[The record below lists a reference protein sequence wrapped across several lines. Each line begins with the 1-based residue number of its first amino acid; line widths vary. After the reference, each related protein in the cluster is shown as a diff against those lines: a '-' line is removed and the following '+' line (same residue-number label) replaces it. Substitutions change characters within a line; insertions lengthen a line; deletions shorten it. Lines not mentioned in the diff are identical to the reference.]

1 MPLIPSRSLR
11 TVLSPLLLAAALCPL
26 AAQTPTQSPGQTP
39 SPPTAHPPNQAN
51 APTPPMTKQ
60 QRKELLASVDSM
72 LQFVSTDTALPIRH
86 KVKRKLIS
94 REQVTRYLNQRMKD
108 DESTKRLQRSEIV
121 LKKFGLL
128 DRSFDLQPFLVSLL
142 TEQIAGFYDNKTKTV
157 NLLDWVDPKEQKPVL
172 AHELTH
178 ALQDQTVDLEKWG
191 DSGVHGIS
199 KDFAD
204 DQRHVATDELE
215 TAREA
220 IAEGQAMV
228 VFYDDALRAS
238 GKSLADL
245 PDNQSLIDPDGD
257 SDTKGSPVMA
267 HAPYLLQQSLL
278 FPYSYGLGFEN
289 VILHRRG
296 RQGAFA
302 DVLAAPPSTSYEV
315 MNPRIWLEHGQVPT
329 VAMPD
334 LHPLLDPDYI
344 PYDIGVMGELDVRI
358 LGHILGGEAAADKL
372 APNWAGGVYYAAQRR
387 AIPDGKSSAMPA
399 EQTSTA
405 SIALVYESRW
415 RTREA
420 ARSFAALYALGLH
433 HKYAAIKRR
442 TADETSPSASEE
454 QVYTTNEGDALILTS
469 GHTVFV
475 AEGLPVALARQ
486 VAQLFATPEGTGP
499 QIQAKLNH
507 PQLCHL
513 QPRND
518 SASHELTLSVTH
530 RLQGIA
536 IPRPTVIPRPTA
548 APRPTVPPRPTVLPR
563 PTVISTAAQRSGEI
577 RSFKRPLHSPSTSLP
592 PSL

>member
-1 MPLIPSRSLR
+1 
-11 TVLSPLLLAAALCPL
+11 
-26 AAQTPTQSPGQTP
+26 
-39 SPPTAHPPNQAN
+39 
-51 APTPPMTKQ
+51 MTKA

-72 LQFVSTDTALPIRH
+72 LHFVSADTALPIRH

-94 REQVTRYLNQRMKD
+94 REEVTRYLNQRMKD

-178 ALQDQTVDLEKWG
+178 ALQDQTVDLDKWG

-199 KDFAD
+199 KDLAD
-204 DQRHVATDELE
+204 DKRHVATDELE

-238 GKSLADL
+238 GKSLVDL
-245 PDNQSLIDPDGD
+245 PDNGPLIDPDGD

-267 HAPYLLQQSLL
+267 RAPYLLQQSLL

-296 RQGAFA
+296 KQGAFA
-302 DVLAAPPSTSYEV
+302 DVLATPPSTSYEI
-315 MNPRIWLEHGQVPT
+315 MNPRIWLEHGDVPA

-334 LHPLLDPDYI
+334 LHPLLDPAFA
-344 PYDIGVMGELDVRI
+344 PYDLGVMGELDVRI
-358 LGHILGGEAAADKL
+358 LGHILGGDAAADKL

-387 AIPDGKSSAMPA
+387 SATPA
-399 EQTSTA
+399 EQVTTG
-405 SIALVYESRW
+405 SIALVYESHW

-433 HKYAAIKRR
+433 HKYAVIKRR
-442 TADETSPSASEE
+442 TADESTPAE
-454 QVYTTNEGDALILTS
+454 QVYSTNEGDALILTS
-469 GHTVFV
+469 GHTVFL
-475 AEGLPVALARQ
+475 AEGLPVALARE
-486 VAQLFATPEGTGP
+486 VAELFAVPDGAGP
-499 QIQAKLNH
+499 QIQAHAMPLVSPR
-507 PQLCHL
+507 PQ
-513 QPRND
+513 PSRP
-518 SASHELTLSVTH
+518 ASPSYGVTAPHELTL
-530 RLQGIA
+530 
-536 IPRPTVIPRPTA
+536 
-548 APRPTVPPRPTVLPR
+548 VLAHLL
-563 PTVISTAAQRSGEI
+563 T
-577 RSFKRPLHSPSTSLP
+577 RSF
-592 PSL
+592 

>member
-1 MPLIPSRSLR
+1 MPLIPSRPLR
-11 TVLSPLLLAAALCPL
+11 ILLPPLLLAFTLSL
-26 AAQTPTQSPGQTP
+26 LSAQTPSQSPGQTP
-39 SPPTAHPPNQAN
+39 PPPTAHSPNQADD
-51 APTPPMTKQ
+51 PTPPVTRPVMTKA
-60 QRKELLASVDSM
+60 QRKELLDSVDSM
-72 LQFVSTDTALPIRH
+72 LQFVSTDTDLPIRH

-94 REQVTRYLNQRMKD
+94 RDQVTHYLNQRMKD

-178 ALQDQTVDLEKWG
+178 ALQDQTVDLDKWG

-204 DQRHVATDELE
+204 DKRHVATDELE

-238 GKSLADL
+238 GKSLANL
-245 PDNQSLIDPDGD
+245 PDDAQLIDPDGD

-267 HAPYLLQQSLL
+267 RAPYLLQQSLL

-289 VILHRRG
+289 TILHRRG
-296 RQGAFA
+296 KQGAFA
-302 DVLAAPPSTSYEV
+302 DVLANSPSTSYEI
-315 MNPRIWLEHGQVPT
+315 MNPRIWLEHGEVPT

-334 LHPLLDPDYI
+334 LHPLLDPAYI
-344 PYDIGVMGELDVRI
+344 PYDVGVMGELDVRI

-372 APNWAGGVYYAAQRR
+372 GPNWAGGVYYAAQRR
-387 AIPDGKSSAMPA
+387 SATPA
-399 EQTSTA
+399 EQATTG
-405 SIALVYESRW
+405 SIALVYESHW

-433 HKYAAIKRR
+433 HKYAVIKRR
-442 TADETSPSASEE
+442 TADETSPSGSEE
-454 QVYTTNEGDALILTS
+454 QVYTTDEGDALILTR
-469 GHTVFV
+469 GHTVFL
-475 AEGLPVALARQ
+475 AEGLPVALSRQ
-486 VAQLFATPEGTGP
+486 VAQLFATPEGSGP
-499 QIQAKLNH
+499 QIQARS
-507 PQLCHL
+507 P
-513 QPRND
+513 
-518 SASHELTLSVTH
+518 SASNV
-530 RLQGIA
+530 QA
-536 IPRPTVIPRPTA
+536 C
-548 APRPTVPPRPTVLPR
+548 VPPTHEPTLTFSHLLLHTAVLRPP
-563 PTVISTAAQRSGEI
+563 ISDQPSR
-577 RSFKRPLHSPSTSLP
+577 RRVPHS
-592 PSL
+592 

>member
-1 MPLIPSRSLR
+1 
-11 TVLSPLLLAAALCPL
+11 
-26 AAQTPTQSPGQTP
+26 
-39 SPPTAHPPNQAN
+39 
-51 APTPPMTKQ
+51 
-60 QRKELLASVDSM
+60 M

-94 REQVTRYLNQRMKD
+94 REQVTRYLNQRMND

-199 KDFAD
+199 RNFAD
-204 DQRHVATDELE
+204 DQRHVSTDELE

-220 IAEGQAMV
+220 VAEGQAMV
-228 VFYDDALRAS
+228 VFYDDALRSS
-238 GKSLADL
+238 GKSIADL
-245 PDNQSLIDPDGD
+245 PDDAPLIDPDGD

-267 HAPYLLQQSLL
+267 RAPYLLQQSLL

-296 RQGAFA
+296 RQAAFA
-302 DVLAAPPSTSYEV
+302 DVLATPPSTSYEV
-315 MNPRIWLEHGQVPT
+315 MNPRIWLEHGTVPT

-334 LHPLLDPDYI
+334 LHPLLDPGYT

-358 LGHILGGEAAADKL
+358 LAHILGGDSRRQQTRPQL
-372 APNWAGGVYYAAQRR
+372 GRWRLLRRPAPRRKPLRHLQPAIPTPGAVLSTEVGAQRR
-387 AIPDGKSSAMPA
+387 RRGGTSAFR
-399 EQTSTA
+399 STA
-405 SIALVYESRW
+405 SITLVYESHW

-433 HKYAAIKRR
+433 HKYATIQRR
-442 TADETSPSASEE
+442 PADESTPNE
-454 QVYTTNEGDALILTS
+454 QVYTTSEGDALILTR

-475 AEGLPVALARQ
+475 AEGLPLPLARQ
-486 VAQLFATPEGTGP
+486 VAALFATPEATGP
-499 QIQAKLNH
+499 QIRAKLRRN
-507 PQLCHL
+507 QLP
-513 QPRND
+513 PRR
-518 SASHELTLSVTH
+518 ELTLSLTH
-530 RLQGIA
+530 LLR
-536 IPRPTVIPRPTA
+536 
-548 APRPTVPPRPTVLPR
+548 
-563 PTVISTAAQRSGEI
+563 
-577 RSFKRPLHSPSTSLP
+577 
-592 PSL
+592 

>member
-1 MPLIPSRSLR
+1 MPLTPAQTLR
-11 TVLSPLLLAAALCPL
+11 ALLLLAFALSPLSAQSPIQSPR
-26 AAQTPTQSPGQTP
+26 QTP
-39 SPPTAHPPNQAN
+39 PPPAAHPPNQVD
-51 APTPPMTKQ
+51 APTQPMTKA
-60 QRKELLASVDSM
+60 QRKELLDSVDSM

-178 ALQDQTVDLEKWG
+178 ALQDQTVDLDKWG

-204 DQRHVATDELE
+204 DKRHVATDELE

-220 IAEGQAMV
+220 VAEGQAMV

-245 PDNQSLIDPDGD
+245 PDNGPLIDPDGE

-267 HAPYLLQQSLL
+267 RAPYLLQQSLL
-278 FPYSYGLGFEN
+278 FPYSYGLGFEDE
-289 VILHRRG
+289 ILHRRG
-296 RQGAFA
+296 KQGAFA
-302 DVLAAPPSTSYEV
+302 DVLATPPSTSYEI
-315 MNPRIWLEHGQVPT
+315 MNPRIWLEHGDVPT
-329 VAMPD
+329 VAIPD
-334 LHPLLDPDYI
+334 LHPLLDPDYA

-358 LGHILGGEAAADKL
+358 LGHILGGDAAADKL

-387 AIPDGKSSAMPA
+387 SATPA
-399 EQTSTA
+399 EQSTTG
-405 SIALVYESRW
+405 SIALVYESHW

-420 ARSFAALYALGLH
+420 ARSFAAFYALGLH
-433 HKYAAIKRR
+433 HKYAAIHRR
-442 TADETSPSASEE
+442 IADETSSAESEE
-454 QVYTTNEGDALILTS
+454 QVYTTNEGDALLITS
-469 GHTVFV
+469 GHTVFL

-486 VAQLFATPEGTGP
+486 VAQLFAVPEGTGP
-499 QIQAKLNH
+499 QIQAYSPISPDH
-507 PQLCHL
+507 QG
-513 QPRND
+513 
-518 SASHELTLSVTH
+518 STTGSTHELTLSLT
-530 RLQGIA
+530 RLVERQPFA
-536 IPRPTVIPRPTA
+536 
-548 APRPTVPPRPTVLPR
+548 
-563 PTVISTAAQRSGEI
+563 
-577 RSFKRPLHSPSTSLP
+577 F
-592 PSL
+592 

>member
-1 MPLIPSRSLR
+1 MPLIPSRHLR
-11 TVLSPLLLAAALCPL
+11 TLASSLLLALGLSPIP
-26 AAQTPTQSPGQTP
+26 AQTPAQSPGQTP
-39 SPPTAHPPNQAN
+39 PPPTSHPPNQAD
-51 APTPPMTKQ
+51 APTPAMTKA

-94 REQVTRYLNQRMKD
+94 REQVTRYLKERMKD
-108 DESTKRLQRSEIV
+108 DESTKRLERSEIV

-199 KDFAD
+199 KNFAD
-204 DQRHVATDELE
+204 DKRHVSTDELE

-220 IAEGQAMV
+220 VAEGQAMV
-228 VFYDDALRAS
+228 VFYDDALRGS

-245 PDNQSLIDPDGD
+245 PDDQSLIDPDGD

-267 HAPYLLQQSLL
+267 RAPYLLQQSLL

-289 VILHRRG
+289 VLLHRRG
-296 RQGAFA
+296 KPGAFA
-302 DVLAAPPSTSYEV
+302 DVLANPPSTSYEV
-315 MNPRIWLEHGQVPT
+315 MNPRIWLEHGQVPA
-329 VAMPD
+329 VALPD
-334 LHPLLDPDYI
+334 LHGLLDPGYI

-387 AIPDGKSSAMPA
+387 ALPDGKSSAIPA
-399 EQTSTA
+399 ERSSKATEQAATA
-405 SIALVYESRW
+405 SIALVYESHW

-433 HKYAAIKRR
+433 HKYATIQRR
-442 TADETSPSASEE
+442 PADELSAKGSDE
-454 QVYTTNEGDALILTS
+454 QVYTTDEGDALILTS
-469 GHTVFV
+469 GHTVFL
-475 AEGLPVALARQ
+475 AEGLPLPLARQ

-499 QIQAKLNH
+499 QMKAQLRSPSDLQARATSMHEPSLTVS
-507 PQLCHL
+507 HL
-513 QPRND
+513 LLHT
-518 SASHELTLSVTH
+518 ATL
-530 RLQGIA
+530 
-536 IPRPTVIPRPTA
+536 
-548 APRPTVPPRPTVLPR
+548 
-563 PTVISTAAQRSGEI
+563 
-577 RSFKRPLHSPSTSLP
+577 RPLHQ
-592 PSL
+592 